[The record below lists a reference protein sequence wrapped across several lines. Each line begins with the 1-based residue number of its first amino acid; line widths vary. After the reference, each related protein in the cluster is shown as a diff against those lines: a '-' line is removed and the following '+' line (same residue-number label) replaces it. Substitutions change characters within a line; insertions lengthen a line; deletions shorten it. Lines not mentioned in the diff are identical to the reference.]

1 MSGPLEKKMMKISRL
16 AGLDASP
23 PEVVRKPATLFT
35 VTVMTMFGERPDAQ
49 HGR

>member
-1 MSGPLEKKMMKISRL
+1 MKVFRL
-16 AGLDASP
+16 AGLDAPP

-35 VTVMTMFGERPDAQ
+35 VTVVMMSGERPGAQ